1 MPGLVC
7 SGPGNRPGLIVSEI
21 TELSVGVDV
30 GGTKI
35 AAAAISGTA
44 VVESHE
50 RPTVLDAAGIL
61 DEIEGAAR
69 SVIQAAGVPV
79 TAVGI
84 GVPSQVEFATG
95 RVMASVNIPFQG
107 VNLREELGTRLGLPV
122 YVDNDGNCAALA
134 EAYLAQGGPAQHLVM
149 YTMGTGVG
157 GGVVIDGRV
166 FRGATGLGAEL
177 GHVVIQADG
186 PECPGNCPNRGCME
200 ALCSGLALERDAT
213 QLGRDRPDSPLGNIV
228 AQKGRVTGRDTVA
241 AARDGDPDALAL
253 LEQVGTWLG
262 VGIANAINTFE
273 PEWVAV
279 GGGLSAAA
287 DLFLG
292 RAIEEAC
299 SRALPASL
307 AGVRI
312 APARGG
318 PAAGVIG
325 AALLASQ
332 EYARATRDTQTATAS
347 EGAL

>member
-1 MPGLVC
+1 L
-7 SGPGNRPGLIVSEI
+7 PGNACQVNVSEI
-21 TELSVGVDV
+21 SELSVGVDV

-50 RPTVLDAAGIL
+50 RPTVLKPAEIV

-69 SVIQAAGVPV
+69 AVIDAADAPV

-84 GVPSQVEFATG
+84 GVPSQVHFATG
-95 RVMASVNIPFQG
+95 RVMASVNIPLQG
-107 VNLREELGTRLGLPV
+107 VELRQELGSRLGLPV
-122 YVDNDGNCAALA
+122 FVDNDGNCAALA
-134 EAYLAQGGPAQHLVM
+134 EAYLAHGGATRHLVM

-186 PECPGNCPNRGCME
+186 PECPGNCPNHGCME

-213 QLGRDRPDSPLGNIV
+213 ALGRERPDSPLGRIV
-228 AQKGRVTGRDTVA
+228 AERGRVTGRDTVA
-241 AARDGDPDALAL
+241 AARAGDPDALML
-253 LEQVGTWLG
+253 LERLGTWLG

-273 PEWVAV
+273 PEWVAI

-287 DLFLG
+287 DLFLA
-292 RAIEEAC
+292 RAIEEAN

-318 PAAGVIG
+318 AAAGVIG
-325 AALLASQ
+325 AGLLASQ
-332 EYARATRDTQTATAS
+332 EYARATRDTHNETAS
-347 EGAL
+347 EGVL

>member
-1 MPGLVC
+1 
-7 SGPGNRPGLIVSEI
+7 VSEI

-35 AAAAISGTA
+35 AAAAMSGTV

-50 RPTVLDAAGIL
+50 RPTVLDPAEIL

-69 SVIQAAGVPV
+69 VVIEAAAAPV

-84 GVPSQVEFATG
+84 GVPSQVHFATG
-95 RVMASVNIPFQG
+95 RVMASVNIPLEG
-107 VNLREELGTRLGLPV
+107 VELRQELGSRLSLPV

-134 EAYLAQGGPAQHLVM
+134 EAYLAEGRPARHLVM

-213 QLGRDRPDSPLGNIV
+213 QLGRDRPDSPLGKIV
-228 AQKGRVTGRDTVA
+228 AAKGRVSGRDTVA
-241 AARDGDPDALAL
+241 AAREADPDALAL

-262 VGIANAINTFE
+262 VGISNAINTFE
-273 PEWVAV
+273 PEWVAI

-287 DLFLG
+287 DLFLD
-292 RAIEEAC
+292 RAIEEAH

-307 AGVRI
+307 AAVSI
-312 APARGG
+312 EAARGG
-318 PAAGVIG
+318 AAAGVIG
-325 AALLASQ
+325 AGLLASQ
-332 EYARATRDTQTATAS
+332 EYARATRDTQTETAS
-347 EGAL
+347 EGVL

>member
-1 MPGLVC
+1 L
-7 SGPGNRPGLIVSEI
+7 NVSDI
-21 TELSVGVDV
+21 SELSVGVDV

-35 AAAAISGTA
+35 AAAAMSGTK

-50 RPTVLDAAGIL
+50 RPTVLDPAGIL
-61 DEIEGAAR
+61 NEIEAAAR
-69 SVIQAAGVPV
+69 TVIDAAPAAV

-84 GVPSQVEFATG
+84 GVPSQVHFATG
-95 RVMASVNIPFQG
+95 RVMASVNIPLKG
-107 VNLREELGTRLGLPV
+107 VELRQELGSRLGLPV
-122 YVDNDGNCAALA
+122 FVDNDGNCAALA
-134 EAYLAQGGPAQHLVM
+134 EAHLSEGGPSRHLVM

-157 GGVVIDGRV
+157 GGIIIDGLV

-213 QLGRDRPDSPLGNIV
+213 QLGRERPDSPLGKIV
-228 AQKGRVTGRDTVA
+228 AEKGRVTGRDTVA
-241 AARDGDPDALAL
+241 AARNGDPDALGL
-253 LEQVGTWLG
+253 MEQLGTWLG
-262 VGIANAINTFE
+262 VGISNAINTFE

-287 DLFLG
+287 DLFLA
-292 RAIEEAC
+292 RAVEEAC

-307 AGVRI
+307 AAVRI

-325 AALLASQ
+325 AGLLASQ
-332 EYARATRDTQTATAS
+332 EYARASRDTQSETAS
-347 EGAL
+347 EGVL

>member
-1 MPGLVC
+1 L
-7 SGPGNRPGLIVSEI
+7 NVSHI
-21 TELSVGVDV
+21 SELSVGVDV

-35 AAAAISGTA
+35 AAAAVSGTS
-44 VVESHE
+44 VVESEE
-50 RPTVLDAAGIL
+50 RPTVLDPAGIL

-69 SVIQAAGVPV
+69 AVIDAAGAPV
-79 TAVGI
+79 AAVGV
-84 GVPSQVEFATG
+84 GVPSQVHFATG
-95 RVMASVNIPFQG
+95 RVMASVNIPLHG
-107 VNLREELGTRLGLPV
+107 VQLREELGSRLGLPV

-134 EAYLAQGGPAQHLVM
+134 EAYLAEDGPARHLVM

-177 GHVVIQADG
+177 GHVVVQADG
-186 PECPGNCPNRGCME
+186 PDCPGNCPNRGCME

-213 QLGRDRPDSPLGNIV
+213 QLGRERPESPLGKIV
-228 AQKGRVTGRDTVA
+228 AAKGRVSGRDTVA
-241 AARDGDPDALAL
+241 AARERDPDALGL

-262 VGIANAINTFE
+262 VGIANAINVFE
-273 PEWVAV
+273 PEWVAI
-279 GGGLSAAA
+279 GGGLSAAS
-287 DLFLG
+287 DLFLD
-292 RAIEEAC
+292 RAIDEAN

-318 PAAGVIG
+318 PAAGMIG

-332 EYARATRDTQTATAS
+332 EYARSTRDTQTETAS
-347 EGAL
+347 EGVL

>member
-1 MPGLVC
+1 
-7 SGPGNRPGLIVSEI
+7 VSEI

-44 VVESHE
+44 VLESHE
-50 RPTVLDAAGIL
+50 RPTVLDPGGIL
-61 DEIEGAAR
+61 DAIEAAAR
-69 SVIQAAGVPV
+69 AVIEAANAPV
-79 TAVGI
+79 TSVGV
-84 GVPSQVEFATG
+84 GVPSQVHFATG
-95 RVMASVNIPFQG
+95 RVMASVNIPLRG
-107 VNLREELGTRLGLPV
+107 VELREELGTRLGLPV

-134 EAYLAQGGPAQHLVM
+134 EAYLSESGPLRHLVM

-213 QLGRDRPDSPLGNIV
+213 QLGRERPESPLGKIV
-228 AQKGRVTGRDTVA
+228 AQKGRVSGRDTVA
-241 AARDGDPDALAL
+241 AARTGDQDALAL

-262 VGIANAINTFE
+262 VGISNAINTFE

-279 GGGLSAAA
+279 GGGLSAAS

-292 RAIEEAC
+292 RAIEEAN

-325 AALLASQ
+325 AGLLASQ
-332 EYARATRDTQTATAS
+332 EYARASRDTQTETAS
-347 EGAL
+347 EGVV